1 VLWAAICGWLRLG
14 YDGASERRASQVIDQ
29 SGTHVGRF
37 VGLLPAGLLVISLVL
52 VGAGPALA
60 HGEEGEEEPVDLVE
74 QALAIV
80 VNSPDAMSEAQEKI
94 EAALTADPADLEA
107 LDLEALERAL
117 VAVEAGDAHAA
128 EDALIEALGRDPHPE
143 EVVEGPAAAGGGTVT
158 TVAPAT
164 APGTLEPA
172 EETDPTDE
180 PEEDKDDDENG
191 LFSTPSLDHGLTE
204 RVEGG
209 FRSPDVAALALAVIL
224 AVAGTVLLRRR
235 EQV

>member
-1 VLWAAICGWLRLG
+1 VAAPRLRRSVG
-14 YDGASERRASQVIDQ
+14 EKGVKVIDQ
-29 SGTHVGRF
+29 SGTHAGRF
-37 VGLLPAGLLVISLVL
+37 VRLLPAGLLVISLVL

-60 HGEEGEEEPVDLVE
+60 HGEEGEAEPVDLVE

-94 EAALTADPADLEA
+94 EAALAADPADLEG

-128 EDALIEALGRDPHPE
+128 EDALIETLGRDPHPE
-143 EVVEGPAAAGGGTVT
+143 EMVDEPAAVGGGTVT
-158 TVAPAT
+158 TIAPES
-164 APGTLEPA
+164 PEPA
-172 EETDPTDE
+172 EEADPGEETGPAEDVE
-180 PEEDKDDDENG
+180 EAEEDDEG
-191 LFSTPSLDHGLTE
+191 LFTTPVLDHGLTE

-209 FRSPDVAALALAVIL
+209 FRSPGVAALALAVIL

-235 EQV
+235 EPVS

>member
-1 VLWAAICGWLRLG
+1 M
-14 YDGASERRASQVIDQ
+14 IDQ
-29 SGTHVGRF
+29 SGTHAGRF
-37 VGLLPAGLLVISLVL
+37 VRLLPAGLLAISLVL

-60 HGEEGEEEPVDLVE
+60 HGEEGEAEPVDLVE

-94 EAALTADPADLEA
+94 EAALAADPADLEG

-128 EDALIEALGRDPHPE
+128 EDALIETLGRDPHPE
-143 EVVEGPAAAGGGTVT
+143 EMVDEPAAVGGGTVT
-158 TVAPAT
+158 TIAPES
-164 APGTLEPA
+164 PEPA
-172 EETDPTDE
+172 EEADPGEETGPAEDVE
-180 PEEDKDDDENG
+180 EAEEDDEG
-191 LFSTPSLDHGLTE
+191 LFTTPVLDHGLTE

-209 FRSPDVAALALAVIL
+209 FRSPGVAALALAVIL

-235 EQV
+235 EPVS